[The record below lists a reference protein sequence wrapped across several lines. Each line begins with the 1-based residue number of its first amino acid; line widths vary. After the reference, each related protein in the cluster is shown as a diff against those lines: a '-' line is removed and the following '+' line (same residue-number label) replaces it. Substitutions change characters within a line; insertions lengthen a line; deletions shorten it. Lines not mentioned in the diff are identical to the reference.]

1 MSTAEFAQTSAGAE
15 TLPGAR
21 TPRVAI
27 LRRLALTAYAFV
39 FLVWTLHY
47 GISVQ
52 RELVIGWIVGA
63 LACASIGRSP
73 MEIAQLVTD
82 WLPMAVLLLAYDYT
96 RGLADSIG
104 IAPHFTTMI
113 DFDRFVFFG
122 QTPTEWLQQRIIDP
136 TAVHWWDVCFT
147 FLYTSHFILPFALAG
162 VLWGRSRTAFKR
174 FTRRFLTLSFV
185 GLATYVLFPA
195 APPWMA
201 SEHGLLSADHPQLR
215 PRARGG
221 QRADRRRL
229 RQGPVDRQPGRR
241 RSLAARRDID
251 ARLALPLAA
260 GQLAV
265 AAAGRP
271 IPPGNGSDADRH
283 RRALFFR
290 RRPRLALCDG
300 GDGGLGLV
308 GEPPALRRGPQG
320 RPSSSLSPS
329 IASTGPGSTPL
340 ASARRSETRSPS
352 ITAQSWRAVAL
363 SPSASTLTT

>member
-147 FLYTSHFILPFALAG
+147 FLYTSHFIVPFALAG
-162 VLWGRSRTAFKR
+162 VLWARSRTAFKQ

-185 GLATYVLFPA
+185 GLATYILFPA

-201 SEHGLLSADHPQLR
+201 SEHGLLAPITRSSGRGFEVVSVQTAAAFDKGQSIVNLVAAVPSLHAGISMLVSLFLWPRVSWWWRPLVALYPLAMGLMLIATGEHYFFDVALGWLYAAAVMAGWAWLESRRPYAAALR
-215 PRARGG
+215 AARAR
-221 QRADRRRL
+221 
-229 RQGPVDRQPGRR
+229 P
-241 RSLAARRDID
+241 
-251 ARLALPLAA
+251 
-260 GQLAV
+260 
-265 AAAGRP
+265 
-271 IPPGNGSDADRH
+271 
-283 RRALFFR
+283 
-290 RRPRLALCDG
+290 
-300 GDGGLGLV
+300 
-308 GEPPALRRGPQG
+308 
-320 RPSSSLSPS
+320 
-329 IASTGPGSTPL
+329 
-340 ASARRSETRSPS
+340 
-352 ITAQSWRAVAL
+352 
-363 SPSASTLTT
+363 